1 MSRWS
6 RRLSLMVVGTFALA
20 LTGQPAANAAC
31 PVMDAACRAGEALA
45 AGEDLVDDTTEPVD
59 TPVDGTVDPIVDDHR
74 DRVHD
79 LLGGGPIDLPD
90 PIDDGPGGGHGGTGP
105 QPPGSPDPS
114 GRGAAGGR
122 NPDGPGLSGPLGPLG
137 PIISAASG
145 TAPPQRGDRTTGSSF
160 GDALGG
166 VARSLA
172 IVLALF
178 GLAVAFVAIQDH
190 LDRNDP
196 RLALA
201 PVASDVVEFA

>member
-1 MSRWS
+1 VSGWS
-6 RRLSLMVVGTFALA
+6 RRLPLIAVGTFVLS
-20 LTGQPAANAAC
+20 LTGQPSANAAC
-31 PVMDAACRAGEALA
+31 PVLDPVCQADEALGS
-45 AGEDLVDDTTEPVD
+45 GEDLVHETTEPVD
-59 TPVDGTVDPIVDDHR
+59 TPVDGTVDPVADDGL

-79 LLGGGPIDLPD
+79 LLGGDPIEPPD
-90 PIDDGPGGGHGGTGP
+90 PIDDGPGRGHGGTGP
-105 QPPGSPDPS
+105 RPPGSTDPS
-114 GRGAAGGR
+114 DPSAVAGRS
-122 NPDGPGLSGPLGPLG
+122 PDGPGLTGAFET
-137 PIISAASG
+137 IISAASG
-145 TAPPQRGDRTTGSSF
+145 SAPPDRGDRATGSSF

-201 PVASDVVEFA
+201 PVDSDVVEFA

>member
-6 RRLSLMVVGTFALA
+6 RRLSLIVVGSCALA

-31 PVMDAACRAGEALA
+31 PVLDAACQTAGEALG

-59 TPVDGTVDPIVDDHR
+59 TPVDGTVDPILDDHR
-74 DRVHD
+74 DRIHD

-90 PIDDGPGGGHGGTGP
+90 PIDDGPVGGHGGTGP
-105 QPPGSPDPS
+105 RPPGSPDPS

-122 NPDGPGLSGPLGPLG
+122 SPDGPGLSAPFE

-145 TAPPQRGDRTTGSSF
+145 TAPPERGDRTTGSSF

-201 PVASDVVEFA
+201 PVDSDVVEFA

>member
-1 MSRWS
+1 
-6 RRLSLMVVGTFALA
+6 VVGTFALA

-31 PVMDAACRAGEALA
+31 PVLDAACQAAGEALG
-45 AGEDLVDDTTEPVD
+45 AGEDLADDTTEPVD
-59 TPVDGTVDPIVDDHR
+59 TPVDDTVDPIVEDHL
-74 DRVHD
+74 DRVHE
-79 LLGGGPIDLPD
+79 LLRNAPIDLPN
-90 PIDDGPGGGHGGTGP
+90 PIDDEPGGGHGGTGP
-105 QPPGSPDPS
+105 RPPGSPDPV
-114 GRGAAGGR
+114 GRGTAGGR
-122 NPDGPGLSGPLGPLG
+122 SPDGPGLSGPFE

-145 TAPPQRGDRTTGSSF
+145 TAPPERGGRTTGSSF

-178 GLAVAFVAIQDH
+178 GLAIAFVAIQDH

-201 PVASDVVEFA
+201 PVDSDMVEFA

>member
-1 MSRWS
+1 MSHWS
-6 RRLSLMVVGTFALA
+6 RRLSLIAVGAFTLA

-31 PVMDAACRAGEALA
+31 SVLDAACQTAGEALG
-45 AGEDLVDDTTEPVD
+45 AGEDLLDDTTEPVD
-59 TPVDGTVDPIVDDHR
+59 TPVDDTVDPIVDDHL

-79 LLGGGPIDLPD
+79 LLRGGPIDLPD
-90 PIDDGPGGGHGGTGP
+90 PIDEPGGGHGGIGP
-105 QPPGSPDPS
+105 GPPGSPDPS

-122 NPDGPGLSGPLGPLG
+122 NPDGPGLSGPFG

-145 TAPPQRGDRTTGSSF
+145 TAPPERGGRTTGSSF
-160 GDALGG
+160 GEALGS

-201 PVASDVVEFA
+201 PVYSDVVEFA

>member
-6 RRLSLMVVGTFALA
+6 RRLSLIAVGTFALA
-20 LTGQPAANAAC
+20 PTGQPAANAAC
-31 PVMDAACRAGEALA
+31 PELDAACRAGEALA
-45 AGEDLVDDTTEPVD
+45 AGEDLVDGTTEPVD
-59 TPVDGTVDPIVDDHR
+59 TPVDGTVDPIVGAHL
-74 DRVHD
+74 DRVRD

-90 PIDDGPGGGHGGTGP
+90 PLDDGPGGGHGGAGP
-105 QPPGSPDPS
+105 RPPGSPDPS
-114 GRGAAGGR
+114 GRGPAGGR
-122 NPDGPGLSGPLGPLG
+122 SPDGPGLSGPFG

-145 TAPPQRGDRTTGSSF
+145 TAPPERGDMTTGSSF

-178 GLAVAFVAIQDH
+178 GLAVAFVAIQGH
-190 LDRNDP
+190 VDRNDP

-201 PVASDVVEFA
+201 PVDSDVVEFA

>member
-6 RRLSLMVVGTFALA
+6 RRFSLIAVGTFALA
-20 LTGQPAANAAC
+20 VTGQSAANAAC
-31 PVMDAACRAGEALA
+31 PVLDAACQAGDALA
-45 AGEDLVDDTTEPVD
+45 AGEDLVFDTTEPVD
-59 TPVDGTVDPIVDDHR
+59 TPVDGTVDPIVDDNL

-90 PIDDGPGGGHGGTGP
+90 PIDNEPGGGHGGTGP
-105 QPPGSPDPS
+105 RPPGSPHPS
-114 GRGAAGGR
+114 GLGVGDGR
-122 NPDGPGLSGPLGPLG
+122 SPDGPGLTGTFGPV
-137 PIISAASG
+137 ISAASG
-145 TAPPQRGDRTTGSSF
+145 IAPPERGERTTGSSLR
-160 GDALGG
+160 DALGG

-201 PVASDVVEFA
+201 PVDSDVVEFA

>member
-1 MSRWS
+1 MSPWR
-6 RRLSLMVVGTFALA
+6 RRLSLIAVGTFALA
-20 LTGQPAANAAC
+20 LIGQPAANAAC
-31 PVMDAACRAGEALA
+31 PVLDAACHAGEALA
-45 AGEDLVDDTTEPVD
+45 AGEAVAFDTTEPVD
-59 TPVDGTVDPIVDDHR
+59 TPVDGTVDPIVDDNL

-90 PIDDGPGGGHGGTGP
+90 PIDDLPGGGHGGTGP
-105 QPPGSPDPS
+105 RPPVSPDPS
-114 GRGAAGGR
+114 GRGVGDGR
-122 NPDGPGLSGPLGPLG
+122 SPDGPGLTGTFGPV
-137 PIISAASG
+137 ISAASG
-145 TAPPQRGDRTTGSSF
+145 IAPPERGERTAGNSS

-201 PVASDVVEFA
+201 PVDSDVVEFA

>member
-1 MSRWS
+1 VS
-6 RRLSLMVVGTFALA
+6 RRSRRPSLIAVGTFALA
-20 LTGQPAANAAC
+20 LAGQPSANAAC
-31 PVMDAACRAGEALA
+31 PVLDADCQADEVLGAGEALVM
-45 AGEDLVDDTTEPVD
+45 DRTEPVD
-59 TPVDGTVDPIVDDHR
+59 TPLDPTDDSIVDDSL

-90 PIDDGPGGGHGGTGP
+90 PIDDAPGGTGP
-105 QPPGSPDPS
+105 RPPASQDPS
-114 GRGAAGGR
+114 GRGVGGDR
-122 NPDGPGLSGPLGPLG
+122 SPDGPGLAGAFGS
-137 PIISAASG
+137 IISAASEI
-145 TAPPQRGDRTTGSSF
+145 APPERGDRTTGRSF

-201 PVASDVVEFA
+201 PVDSDVVEFA

>member
-1 MSRWS
+1 VSRWS
-6 RRLSLMVVGTFALA
+6 RRLWLIVVGSFALA

-31 PVMDAACRAGEALA
+31 PVLAASCQAREALA
-45 AGEDLVDDTTEPVD
+45 AGEEIVDDTTEPVD
-59 TPVDGTVDPIVDDHR
+59 AIVDDHH

-105 QPPGSPDPS
+105 RPPGSPDPG
-114 GRGAAGGR
+114 GRGIAGGR
-122 NPDGPGLSGPLGPLG
+122 SPDGPGPSGPFG

-145 TAPPQRGDRTTGSSF
+145 TAPPERGSRTTGSSF
-160 GDALGG
+160 GVPLGG
-166 VARSLA
+166 VARGLA

-178 GLAVAFVAIQDH
+178 GLTVAFVAIQDH

-201 PVASDVVEFA
+201 PVDSDVVEFA

>member
-1 MSRWS
+1 VSPWR
-6 RRLSLMVVGTFALA
+6 RRLSLIAVGTFALA
-20 LTGQPAANAAC
+20 LTGLPAANAAC
-31 PVMDAACRAGEALA
+31 PVLDAACQAGEALT
-45 AGEDLVDDTTEPVD
+45 AGEDLVFDTTEPVD
-59 TPVDGTVDPIVDDHR
+59 TPVDDTVDPVVDDNL

-90 PIDDGPGGGHGGTGP
+90 PIDDEPDGGHGGTGP
-105 QPPGSPDPS
+105 RPPDSPDPS
-114 GRGAAGGR
+114 GRGVGDGR
-122 NPDGPGLSGPLGPLG
+122 SPDGPWLTGTFGPV
-137 PIISAASG
+137 ISAASG
-145 TAPPQRGDRTTGSSF
+145 IAPPERGERTTGSSL

-201 PVASDVVEFA
+201 PVDSDVVEFA

>member
-1 MSRWS
+1 MSRPS
-6 RRLSLMVVGTFALA
+6 RRLSLIAVGTFALA
-20 LTGQPAANAAC
+20 LAGQPAANAAC
-31 PVMDAACRAGEALA
+31 PVLDAACQAGETLA
-45 AGEDLVDDTTEPVD
+45 AGADLVDDTTEPVD
-59 TPVDGTVDPIVDDHR
+59 TPVDGTVDPIVDDHL
-74 DRVHD
+74 DRVRD

-105 QPPGSPDPS
+105 RPPSSPDHSDP
-114 GRGAAGGR
+114 GAGGGR
-122 NPDGPGLSGPLGPLG
+122 SPDGPGLSGPFG
-137 PIISAASG
+137 PIISAAAG
-145 TAPPQRGDRTTGSSF
+145 TAPPERGNRTTGSSF

-201 PVASDVVEFA
+201 PVDSDVVEFA

>member
-1 MSRWS
+1 VRWA
-6 RRLSLMVVGTFALA
+6 RRLSLIALGTVALTF
-20 LTGQPAANAAC
+20 TGQPSANAAC
-31 PVMDAACRAGEALA
+31 SVSDVACRADEALIA
-45 AGEDLVDDTTEPVD
+45 AEGSLQDAIGPVD
-59 TPVDGTVDPIVDDHR
+59 TPVDGTVDPVVDVTLG
-74 DRVHD
+74 RVHGI
-79 LLGGGPIDLPD
+79 LGGDPIDLPD
-90 PIDDGPGGGHGGTGP
+90 PIDDEPGGGHRGTGP
-105 QPPGSPDPS
+105 GPPGSPDPT
-114 GRGAAGGR
+114 GRGDAGGR
-122 NPDGPGLSGPLGPLG
+122 SPDGPGFTRTIG

-145 TAPPQRGDRTTGSSF
+145 IAPPVRGDRSTGSSF

-201 PVASDVVEFA
+201 PIGSDVVEFA

>member
-1 MSRWS
+1 MSRS
-6 RRLSLMVVGTFALA
+6 RRLSLIAVGTFTLA
-20 LTGQPAANAAC
+20 LTGQPSANAAC
-31 PVMDAACRAGEALA
+31 PVLDAACQADEALG

-59 TPVDGTVDPIVDDHR
+59 TPVDGTVDPIVDDNL

-79 LLGGGPIDLPD
+79 ILGGGPIDLPD
-90 PIDDGPGGGHGGTGP
+90 PIDDGPGGHGGSGP
-105 QPPGSPDPS
+105 QPGGSPDPS
-114 GRGAAGGR
+114 GRGVGGAGA
-122 NPDGPGLSGPLGPLG
+122 P
-137 PIISAASG
+137 
-145 TAPPQRGDRTTGSSF
+145 TAPGSPVRSVRSSRRPPGSLLPSVENGRPGAGS

-201 PVASDVVEFA
+201 PVDADVVEFA

>member
-1 MSRWS
+1 VSRWS
-6 RRLSLMVVGTFALA
+6 RRLSLIVVGTFALA
-20 LTGQPAANAAC
+20 ITGQPAANAAC
-31 PVMDAACRAGEALA
+31 PVLDAACQAAGEALG
-45 AGEDLVDDTTEPVD
+45 AGEDLIDGTTEPLD
-59 TPVDGTVDPIVDDHR
+59 TPVDDTVDPIADDHL

-79 LLGGGPIDLPD
+79 LLRRGPVDLPD
-90 PIDDGPGGGHGGTGP
+90 PIDDGPGGGHGGIGP
-105 QPPGSPDPS
+105 RPPGSPDPS

-122 NPDGPGLSGPLGPLG
+122 SPDGPGLSGPFG

-145 TAPPQRGDRTTGSSF
+145 TAPPERGGRTTGSSF

-172 IVLALF
+172 IVLILF

-196 RLALA
+196 RVALA
-201 PVASDVVEFA
+201 PVDSDVVEFV